1 MPRRRSR
8 LRDSL
13 LARFAVFELAYLVAF
28 RLSVS
33 FTESLAAP
41 FWFPGAILLCALL
54 VTPPGQWWVYLLG
67 TAPIRLLLFIPPD
80 APSWYPAVC
89 WINDSLEAL
98 LVAWLLRDLSRPA
111 RWLSDLEG
119 FGKYL
124 LVAVALSPI
133 LSAVGGAASD
143 VWLGAGFVNS
153 WRNRFLGD
161 ALASLILTPLLVALV
176 SSGRQLA
183 SPDRRRMATAALLI
197 AALTLSGYF
206 AFLFAP
212 GGGAYPP
219 FLLYIPVPFLLAAVL
234 VFGVTGASIGLLV
247 LSLMAT
253 YATIAG
259 RGPFALGSTESSVVS
274 MQLFFV
280 VVSLPFLF
288 LSVLIEQQRR
298 TDRSLRESER
308 RFRSLVDVAP
318 VMVWMAAPD
327 GRCTFVNKP
336 WVDFTGRRFED
347 ELGDGRVM
355 KIHAE
360 DRERWAGHYQR
371 AAEAGAGFTWEYR
384 LLRWDGVH
392 RWILES
398 GSPRFDAKRMLLGYI
413 GSCVDITDRKEGE
426 DRLRSMSA
434 QLLHAQE
441 TERLRIGQELH
452 DDLSQ
457 RAAALSIGLSYL
469 ARRRDQNVAR
479 EFEELQH
486 QAADLC
492 RGIRQVS
499 HQLRP
504 TILDQLGLAAALRDL
519 CVQSTTQ
526 VQTVTM
532 VETTPLPALRD
543 EVAIAFYRVAQEGVR
558 NALKHSGAA
567 QVDIELRASGPDV
580 RLSVRDT
587 GRGFAVGSVPL
598 PGLGLSGMRER
609 MRNVGGN
616 LTVQSVPGR
625 GTTILV
631 TLPLEL
637 ARNVEPAETSR
648 PRAPARRAAEGA

>member
-1 MPRRRSR
+1 
-8 LRDSL
+8 
-13 LARFAVFELAYLVAF
+13 V
-28 RLSVS
+28 
-33 FTESLAAP
+33 
-41 FWFPGAILLCALL
+41 
-54 VTPPGQWWVYLLG
+54 
-67 TAPIRLLLFIPPD
+67 
-80 APSWYPAVC
+80 
-89 WINDSLEAL
+89 
-98 LVAWLLRDLSRPA
+98 
-111 RWLSDLEG
+111 
-119 FGKYL
+119 
-124 LVAVALSPI
+124 
-133 LSAVGGAASD
+133 LSAACGAASD
-143 VWLGAGFVNS
+143 IWLGADFVTS
-153 WRNRFLGD
+153 WRSWFLGD

-176 SSGRQLA
+176 TGGRELT
-183 SPDRRRMATAALLI
+183 SPDRRRLATAVLLI

-206 AFLFAP
+206 AFLVAP

-219 FLLYIPVPFLLAAVL
+219 FLFYVPVPFLLAAVL
-234 VFGVTGASIGLLV
+234 AFGVTGASTGLLV
-247 LSLMAT
+247 LSLMAI

-259 RGPFALGSTESSVVS
+259 RGPFALGSAESSLVS
-274 MQLFFV
+274 IQLFLI
-280 VVSLPFLF
+280 VVSLPFMF

-318 VMVWMAAPD
+318 VMVWMAGPD

-336 WVDFTGRRFED
+336 WLDFTGRTFEG
-347 ELGDGRVM
+347 ELGDARMM

-360 DRERWAGHYQR
+360 DRERWVGHYQR
-371 AAEAGAGFTWEYR
+371 AVVAGARFTWEYR
-384 LLRWDGVH
+384 LLRWDGAY
-392 RWILES
+392 RWILET
-398 GSPRFDAKRMLLGYI
+398 GSPRFDAKRTLLGYI

-426 DRLRSMSA
+426 DRLRSMST

-441 TERLRIGQELH
+441 TERMRIGQELH

-479 EFEELQH
+479 EFEELQQ

-504 TILDQLGLAAALRDL
+504 TILDQLGLPAALRDL

-526 VQTVTM
+526 VQTVAM
-532 VETTPLPALRD
+532 VEAAALPALRD

-580 RLSVRDT
+580 RLTIRDT

-609 MRNVGGN
+609 MRNAGGS
-616 LTVQSVPGR
+616 LTIQSVPGR
-625 GTTILV
+625 GTTILA
-631 TLPLEL
+631 TIPLHF
-637 ARNVEPAETSR
+637 ARSVEASEVPKS
-648 PRAPARRAAEGA
+648 RAPVRRAAEGA